1 MEVVESIVH
10 LVAVEGKHDM
20 FVCLATE
27 QRRVGQVQRQV
38 ERDPHAASHQTRCGG
53 NTFGR
58 DVVHRTQHVVAA
70 PHIPGM
76 AKAELWDLRQ

>member
-20 FVCLATE
+20 FVCLTTE

-38 ERDPHAASHQTRCGG
+38 ERDPHAASHQPRCSRDP
-53 NTFGR
+53 FGR

-70 PHIPGM
+70 PHIPGV